1 MTLLALFSPGPVWPF
16 HNGNHNVMIFVMKL
30 RCKAC
35 KKSFPRP
42 DRGRRPIYCSAACR
56 QRAYRKREA
65 EPHRKLKLLAM
76 SDIYK
81 IRDQTAR
88 CRAAVKVLE
97 EAGYEVELL
106 PRGSSRKKPRPNLK
120 VVRDNGEEP
129 LE

>member
-1 MTLLALFSPGPVWPF
+1 MLL
-16 HNGNHNVMIFVMKL
+16 I
-30 RCKAC
+30 R
-35 KKSFPRP
+35 
-42 DRGRRPIYCSAACR
+42 
-56 QRAYRKREA
+56 
-65 EPHRKLKLLAM
+65 